1 MVRQLTALTEAEHT
15 VEITGVCA
23 ECAATRAADAG

>member
-1 MVRQLTALTEAEHT
+1 LLAQADYIGFAVDHAV

-23 ECAATRAADAG
+23 ECQKHGA